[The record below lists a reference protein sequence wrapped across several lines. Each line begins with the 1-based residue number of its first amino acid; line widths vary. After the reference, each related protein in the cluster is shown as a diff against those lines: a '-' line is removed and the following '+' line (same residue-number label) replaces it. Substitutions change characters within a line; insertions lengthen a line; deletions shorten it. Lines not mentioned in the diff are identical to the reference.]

1 MKLAAGR
8 IMLIMKATAA
18 AGLVLVLIFAA
29 YLGGQ
34 TIPLSGD
41 VQALDAPGVVIDA
54 GHGGYDGGAQWGG
67 VIEKDINLAITL
79 QLREILLATGHR
91 VALTR
96 YGDYSLIE
104 QDQVSNPKKREDMAR
119 RLAIIEKCQ
128 PDVVIVIHC
137 NAINSPIWSG
147 AQTFYQEGY
156 DRGKLLAEDIQKY
169 LVEFTETNR
178 KASSLDMYLLR
189 ESSMVGSLVEAG
201 FVSNARERALLQQ
214 EGYQRR
220 IATAI
225 WLGLSHYLR
234 DTALENQQ

>member
-18 AGLVLVLIFAA
+18 AGLVLVLILPPTWEGRRSPSAGTSRR
-29 YLGGQ
+29 LTPRGGDRCRSRR
-34 TIPLSGD
+34 LRRRS
-41 VQALDAPGVVIDA
+41 
-54 GHGGYDGGAQWGG
+54 QWGG

>member
-1 MKLAAGR
+1 MRLAAGR
-8 IMLIMKATAA
+8 MLVIMKAVAA
-18 AGLVLVLIFAA
+18 AGLVLILAIAA
-29 YLGGQ
+29 YLGDK
-34 TIPLSGD
+34 TVPSSGD
-41 VQALDAPGVVIDA
+41 GLVFNAPGVVIDA

-119 RLAIIEKCQ
+119 RLAVIESHG
-128 PDVVIVIHC
+128 PDAIIVIHC

-156 DRGKLLAEDIQKY
+156 DRGKLLAEDIQRY

-201 FVSNARERALLQQ
+201 FVSNARERELLQQ
-214 EGYQRR
+214 TGYQRR

-225 WLGLSHYLR
+225 WLGLARYFQ
-234 DTALENQQ
+234 DTAQENSQ